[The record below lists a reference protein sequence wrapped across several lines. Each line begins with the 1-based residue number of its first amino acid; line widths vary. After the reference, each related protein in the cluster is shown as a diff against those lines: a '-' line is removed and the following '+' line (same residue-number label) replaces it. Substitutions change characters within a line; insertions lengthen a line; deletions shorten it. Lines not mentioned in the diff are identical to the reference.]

1 MSRPTQ
7 ASINLS
13 ALTHNLLVAR
23 QYAPNSRIMAVIK
36 ADAYGHGL
44 LATATALKDADGFA
58 LLELDAAISLREAG
72 FKQPIVL
79 LEGFFSINELHLLHQ
94 YQLTAVIHQSEQVSM
109 LLSSK
114 HRNLGLFLKI
124 NTGMNRLG
132 LKPEQFLYN
141 IKKLQEYDYAS
152 NVTLMTHFA
161 CADDS
166 GQKES
171 VLEQLQCFQS
181 CTQQYPYPI
190 SLANSA
196 ALVRYPE
203 THGNWVRPGILLY
216 GASPFPDQTADDLN
230 LKSVMTLS
238 SKIIAIQALKAGDR
252 VGYGGSFHASRSMRI
267 GIVACGYADGYPRH
281 APTGTPVLV
290 DNQPSRL
297 LGRVSMDML
306 TVDLT
311 HIPSARIDSRVIL
324 WGKGI
329 SVDEIANHS
338 NTISYELLCAL
349 APRVEKTIAA

>member
-1 MSRPTQ
+1 
-7 ASINLS
+7 
-13 ALTHNLLVAR
+13 
-23 QYAPNSRIMAVIK
+23 
-36 ADAYGHGL
+36 
-44 LATATALKDADGFA
+44 
-58 LLELDAAISLREAG
+58 
-72 FKQPIVL
+72 
-79 LEGFFSINELHLLHQ
+79 
-94 YQLTAVIHQSEQVSM
+94 
-109 LLSSK
+109 
-114 HRNLGLFLKI
+114 
-124 NTGMNRLG
+124 MNRLG

-141 IKKLQEYDYAS
+141 IKKLQEHDYAS

-166 GQKES
+166 GQKET

-311 HIPSARIDSRVIL
+311 EIPNATINSSVVL
-324 WGKGI
+324 WGNGI
-329 SVDEIANHS
+329 PVDKIANRS

-349 APRVEKTIAA
+349 APRVERTVAA